1 MTTVLRAT
9 AEEEEEEQETT
20 NELLLIAAR
29 INLFESRTNGRAN
42 CCSLLPELTYLNL
55 ARMAE
60 LQRRM
65 MMRGRR

>member
-29 INLFESRTNGRAN
+29 IKLFESLTNGRGA
-42 CCSLLPELTYLNL
+42 
-55 ARMAE
+55 AADDD
-60 LQRRM
+60 
-65 MMRGRR
+65 